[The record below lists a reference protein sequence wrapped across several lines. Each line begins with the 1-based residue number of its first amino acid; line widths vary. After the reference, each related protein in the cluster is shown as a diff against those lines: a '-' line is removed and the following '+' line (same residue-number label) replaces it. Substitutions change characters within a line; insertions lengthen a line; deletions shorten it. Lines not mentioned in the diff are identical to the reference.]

1 MLSRPDDLN
10 PVTTTLL
17 NELDK
22 AIDLVEANDDSR
34 ALLITGAGDTA
45 FYTGADLQFTT
56 DDLEPYEAVGFS

>member
-1 MLSRPDDLN
+1 VLSRPDDLN